1 MKTGLIILTALLCL
15 VGCGPS
21 AGPSPTEIV
30 KKFIEAA
37 KAGDAETMTNLFS
50 KRAIQR
56 DGIEKI
62 RENNKVLASL
72 NQKAKS
78 RDYQVKNIKEST
90 DGTNARV
97 AFHYQTADKLDSL
110 RMVFALSKEDG
121 TWKIDN
127 IGGSELEAIADL
139 ASSEL
144 KDPKVRKA
152 PPGEAP
158 PTLNSPPDVAP
169 QLMPTMPG
177 NAIAGGVL
185 NEKAISLP
193 QPLYPSV
200 AKAVHAGGKVVVQ
213 VLVDENGNVTDAVAI
228 VGHPML
234 RAPAVV
240 AARAAKFPP
249 PKDAGQPVKVKGVI
263 HYNFEA
269 Q

>member
-1 MKTGLIILTALLCL
+1 MKTRLIIFTALVCL
-15 VGCGPS
+15 AACSSPG
-21 AGPSPTEIV
+21 GPSPTATVE
-30 KKFIEAA
+30 KFMEAA

-78 RDYQVKNIKEST
+78 RDYQIKNIKEST

-121 TWKIDN
+121 TWKVDN

-152 PPGEAP
+152 PARETP
-158 PTLNSPPDVAP
+158 PTLNSPPATAP
-169 QLMPTMPG
+169 QPTSTMPG
-177 NAIAGGVL
+177 NVIAGGVL

-193 QPLYPSV
+193 QPLYPSI
-200 AKAVHAGGKVVVQ
+200 AKAAHAGGKVVVQ
-213 VLVDENGNVTDAVAI
+213 VMVDENGNVTDAVAI

-234 RAPAVV
+234 RASAVV

-249 PKDAGQPVKVKGVI
+249 VKDAGQPVKVKGVI

-269 Q
+269 R